1 VIFKQYRYEPAGQAS
16 YLVGCTEAREAFV
29 VDPIADLGPDF
40 YQLEAAGLGVALVGV
55 LETHIHADY
64 ISCARELAGA
74 VGVPHYLHRS
84 VGDRA
89 RYPFSPL
96 ADNQLLDVGR
106 LRIEV
111 IHTPG
116 HTPEHVSYLVADTSR
131 SLQPWFVFTGDS
143 LLVGD
148 VGRPD
153 LLLGDEALDVIDEE
167 ERAAAQYRSITERL
181 FVLPEYVEVYPNH
194 YGGSSCGGVNLSGK
208 ASSTIG
214 MERLHNL
221 PLLQP
226 DAAAFAVFVQETSRR
241 MPQDYRRIKSIN
253 LGLLEKPAPD
263 NEPGLTPEMAQA
275 ALGAGAVALDV
286 RPPQVFALGHMPG
299 ALNLQFNRADLAD
312 RAALALPATLDM
324 VVIGES
330 ESVALEAADLLRE
343 SGFKVL
349 GHLGGGLSAWKAA
362 GRPVETLRTIRV
374 DDLKESLAD
383 YTLVDAREKHEYRR
397 GHIEGALLLPSG
409 EAWRRAET
417 LAAGGAVAVYCAD
430 QARSALVASILKRR
444 QLQVALVLGGM
455 NAWRERDYP
464 VVEEP
469 ASARAAA
476 GSGGG

>member
-1 VIFKQYRYEPAGQAS
+1 VIFKQFRYEPAGQAS
-16 YLVGCTEAREAFV
+16 YLVGCSEAREAFV
-29 VDPIADLGPDF
+29 VDPIADLGCDF
-40 YQLEAAGLGVALVGV
+40 YQLEAAGLGVSLVGV

-64 ISCARELAGA
+64 ISCARELAAA
-74 VGVPHYLHRS
+74 VGVPHYLHES
-84 VGDRA
+84 VADRA
-89 RYPFSPL
+89 RYPFGPL
-96 ADNQLLDVGR
+96 ADNQQLTVGR

-116 HTPEHVSYLVADTSR
+116 HTPEHLSYVVTDTGR
-131 SLQPWFVFTGDS
+131 SLDPWCVLTGDS

-148 VGRPD
+148 VGRSD
-153 LLLGDEALDVIDEE
+153 LLLGDQALDVTDEE

-214 MERLHNL
+214 MEKLHNL

-226 DAAAFAVFVQETSRR
+226 DAAAFARFVQETSRL

-253 LGLLEKPAPD
+253 LGLLQKRASNE
-263 NEPGLTPEMAQA
+263 EPGMTPETAQTA
-275 ALGAGAVALDV
+275 FAAGAVALDV
-286 RPPQVFALGHMPG
+286 RPPQVYALGHLPG
-299 ALNLQFNRADLAD
+299 AINLQFNRADLGD
-312 RAALALPATLDM
+312 RAALALPATLEM
-324 VVIGES
+324 IVIGES
-330 ESVALEAADLLRE
+330 EALALEAADLLRE
-343 SGFKVL
+343 SGFKVV
-349 GHLGGGLSAWKAA
+349 GHLGGGLNAWKAA

-383 YTLVDAREKHEYRR
+383 YTVVDAREKHEYKR
-397 GHIEGALLLPSG
+397 GHIEGAVLLPSG
-409 EAWRRAET
+409 EAWPRAET
-417 LAAGGAVAVYCAD
+417 LAAGGAAAVYCAD

-455 NAWRERDYP
+455 NAWREREYR

-469 ASARAAA
+469 AQAQAAT